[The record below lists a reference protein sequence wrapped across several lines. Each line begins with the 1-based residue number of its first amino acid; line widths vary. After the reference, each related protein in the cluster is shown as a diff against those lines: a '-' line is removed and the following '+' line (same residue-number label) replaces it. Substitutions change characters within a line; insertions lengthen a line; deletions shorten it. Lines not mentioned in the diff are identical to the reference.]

1 MYVDKCVWINTSL
14 LVCMYKR
21 ENIQTCTCVHCVSLS
36 IVSPRRIIFYY
47 NRLFTICT
55 SHSHSRL
62 SSLLPHVLF
71 RHTPTRTFS
80 PCTYRDVSNVAMR
93 NHDVS
98 GLWKLSL
105 LTSMLAMIPMCFLWL
120 LPQNADEQAKLAECK
135 DRSRVGGA
143 IFLCVLFGSLT
154 WTISEAVME
163 LVSV

>member
-1 MYVDKCVWINTSL
+1 
-14 LVCMYKR
+14 
-21 ENIQTCTCVHCVSLS
+21 
-36 IVSPRRIIFYY
+36 
-47 NRLFTICT
+47 
-55 SHSHSRL
+55 
-62 SSLLPHVLF
+62 
-71 RHTPTRTFS
+71 
-80 PCTYRDVSNVAMR
+80 MR

-120 LPQNADEQAKLAECK
+120 LPQNADEQAKLAECQ
-135 DRSRVGGA
+135 DRSRAGGA